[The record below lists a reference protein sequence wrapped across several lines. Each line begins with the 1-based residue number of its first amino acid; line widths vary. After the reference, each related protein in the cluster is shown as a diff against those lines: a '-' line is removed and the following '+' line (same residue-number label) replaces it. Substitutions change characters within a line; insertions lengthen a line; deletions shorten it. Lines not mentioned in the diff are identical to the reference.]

1 MCPSFRELFVRR
13 NKARSCVLFL
23 ALLIGSFCPAAMA
36 DQIITKSGQV
46 YKGRLLKTA
55 NKTYYFKTEKDETVE
70 IPAESVYMGDFEPS
84 KDSAFKSY
92 LILHSN
98 SKDEEKTAEASAEAQ
113 PDNPPPSAPDAR
125 GIVVLKPH
133 DDVLKRAQ
141 DTVALSNQRTAQ
153 MEQQIKELKTIADN
167 ANQ

>member
-1 MCPSFRELFVRR
+1 MRL
-13 NKARSCVLFL
+13 NKTRGSALFL
-23 ALLIGSFCPAAMA
+23 ALLLGIFCPAAMA
-36 DQIITKSGQV
+36 DQIITKSGQI
-46 YKGRLLKTA
+46 YKGKLLKTA

-84 KDSAFKSY
+84 EDSAFKSY

-98 SKDEEKTAEASAEAQ
+98 SKDEEKTAETLPEVQ
-113 PDNPPPSAPDAR
+113 PDNPPPSTPDAR

-133 DDVLKRAQ
+133 GDALKLAQ

-167 ANQ
+167 ANS